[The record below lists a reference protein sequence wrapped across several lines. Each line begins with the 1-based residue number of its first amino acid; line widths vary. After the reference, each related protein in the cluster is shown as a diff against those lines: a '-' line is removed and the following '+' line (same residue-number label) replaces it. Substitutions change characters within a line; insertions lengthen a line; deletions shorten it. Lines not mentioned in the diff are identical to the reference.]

1 MRFTVDR
8 LDHIVLTVRDRALS
22 ANWYQ
27 RVLGMEIEE
36 YGRNNRVS
44 LSFGGQKINLRPM
57 ESEGWTTAESA
68 APGVSDLCFTTAIDS
83 ENIIR
88 HLDKCGVAVIEGP
101 VTRIGALGPITSVYI
116 HDPDRNLIEIASYQR

>member
-8 LDHIVLTVRDRALS
+8 LDHIVLTVRDRAVS

-57 ESEGWTTAESA
+57 DSEGWTTARRA

-83 ENIIR
+83 ENILR

-101 VTRIGALGPITSVYI
+101 VMRIGALGPITSVYI
-116 HDPDRNLIEIASYQR
+116 LDPDENLIEIASYQG

>member
-44 LSFGGQKINLRPM
+44 LSFGGQKINLRPID
-57 ESEGWTTAESA
+57 SEGWTTAESA

-101 VTRIGALGPITSVYI
+101 VIRIGALGPITSVYI
-116 HDPDRNLIEIASYQR
+116 HDPDRNLIEIASYQG